1 LPDLIVTA
9 REIRYDKKAL
19 KRGER
24 FTATEKDAKVLKLLK
39 KVEDAPAF
47 KPVRKVAET
56 KAPEPKPIEAAV
68 EAAPV
73 EAAPVEVEAPKTA
86 TRALTTDD
94 MPEATPGRYR
104 NRALKS
110 ED

>member
-1 LPDLIVTA
+1 MPDLIVTA
-9 REIRYDKKAL
+9 REIRYDKKPY

-39 KVEDAPAF
+39 KVEDAPPL

-56 KAPEPKPIEAAV
+56 KPAPPPKV
-68 EAAPV
+68 EAFVEPAPT
-73 EAAPVEVEAPKTA
+73 EKPATTA
-86 TRALTTDD
+86 TRAMTTDD
-94 MPEATPGRYR
+94 MPEATQGRYR